1 MNRHSNRLGPGAT
14 DWSGMTES
22 PPHDGLVG
30 ITGGLAVAYITPE
43 TDVAYMVVKWP
54 ETADV
59 LHAHDFV
66 KIQLLAGEQGTV
78 GGAAAFYHDDLDAL
92 LRDLNSVVE
101 VVEKRRAE
109 NPPQK
114 KRWKDR

>member
-1 MNRHSNRLGPGAT
+1 M
-14 DWSGMTES
+14 
-22 PPHDGLVG
+22 
-30 ITGGLAVAYITPE
+30 AYITPE

-78 GGAAAFYHDDLDAL
+78 GGAAAFYHDDLETL
-92 LRDLNSVVE
+92 LDDLNRVVE
-101 VVEKRRAE
+101 AVEKHRAE